1 MINPLVL
8 YTAGGALLVGALGG
22 WTVRDWKADSDQ
34 LAANNRL
41 IAAKD
46 AAISAVNK
54 PSSEY
59 EQVLAD
65 LRPREIQTR
74 NTIREVYRDVEVPT
88 DCAVPSEY
96 CRHGGLRL
104 STRKNSTLCGSL
116 MSTGL
121 TKQTRHITNHGGM
134 QLLNIGG

>member
-8 YTAGGALLVGALGG
+8 YTAGGALLVGVLGG
-22 WTVRDWKADSDQ
+22 WTIRDWKADSDQ

-46 AAISAVNK
+46 AAIVAVNK
-54 PSSEY
+54 PAAEY

-88 DCAVPSEY
+88 DCAVPNVAVGVLDDARLRANAAASGELSPIVRGAAGGSEAAD
-96 CRHGGLRL
+96 
-104 STRKNSTLCGSL
+104 
-116 MSTGL
+116 
-121 TKQTRHITNHGGM
+121 
-134 QLLNIGG
+134 

>member
-34 LAANNRL
+34 LAAVERANKAEKAA
-41 IAAKD
+41 IAA
-46 AAISAVNK
+46 VNR

-88 DCAVPSEY
+88 DCAVPTAAVGVLDDARLRANAAASGELSPVVRGATGGSEAAD
-96 CRHGGLRL
+96 
-104 STRKNSTLCGSL
+104 
-116 MSTGL
+116 
-121 TKQTRHITNHGGM
+121 
-134 QLLNIGG
+134 

>member
-34 LAANNRL
+34 LAVVERANKAEKAT
-41 IAAKD
+41 IAA
-46 AAISAVNK
+46 VNR

-74 NTIREVYRDVEVPT
+74 NTIREVYRDVKVPT
-88 DCAVPSEY
+88 DCAVPTAAVGVLDDARLRANAAASGELSPVVRGAAGGSEAAD
-96 CRHGGLRL
+96 
-104 STRKNSTLCGSL
+104 
-116 MSTGL
+116 
-121 TKQTRHITNHGGM
+121 
-134 QLLNIGG
+134 

>member
-34 LAANNRL
+34 LAAVERTNK
-41 IAAKD
+41 AEK
-46 AAISAVNK
+46 AAIAAVNK

-74 NTIREVYRDVEVPT
+74 NTIREVYRDVKVPT
-88 DCAVPSEY
+88 DCAVPTAAVGVLDDARLRANAAASGELSPVVRGAAGGSEAAD
-96 CRHGGLRL
+96 
-104 STRKNSTLCGSL
+104 
-116 MSTGL
+116 
-121 TKQTRHITNHGGM
+121 
-134 QLLNIGG
+134 